1 MINLFQPQVGAEEL
15 EAVSE
20 VFQDRWLGHGPR
32 TKAFEAAFAEHL
44 GVAPEHVVFIN
55 SATSGLFL
63 AAEALDLQEGDE
75 VVLPSLSF
83 LAAAN
88 AILAHGGRPVFCDV
102 DPRTLNVTLEDI
114 EASLT
119 ERTKAV
125 VVLHYGGYPGDIVR
139 IAARC
144 RELGIT
150 LIEDAACSVA
160 SRVDGRAVGTF
171 GDVAMWSFD
180 AMKVLVTGDGGM
192 IYVKDPEQAA
202 RVRRLAYHGLA
213 QSSGFGYAKVS
224 ARWWELDI
232 PEPGRRVIG
241 NDMTAAIGSVQLR
254 RLPEMVARRKEIV
267 ELYDR
272 ELASL
277 DGLLTPGALPE
288 GHESTYYFYWVQM
301 EPGIR
306 DQVAGDLLED
316 DIYTTFRYAP
326 LHKVPAYA
334 PLDGPAPE
342 LAGSDWASDRTL
354 CLPLHPGLSD
364 ADVLTVV
371 ASLRKSLE
379 RRSAEAREGSPAEAA
394 R

>member
-15 EAVSE
+15 DAVAE
-20 VFQDRWLGHGPR
+20 VFEDRWLGHGPR

-55 SATSGLFL
+55 SGTSGLFL
-63 AAEALDLQEGDE
+63 ATELLDLEEGDE

-88 AILAHGGRPVFCDV
+88 AVVTSGGRPVFCDV
-102 DPRTLNVTLEDI
+102 DPRTLNPTLEDV
-114 EASLT
+114 ERSLT
-119 ERTKAV
+119 DRTKAV
-125 VVLHYGGYPGDIVR
+125 IVLHYGGYPGDIVR
-139 IAARC
+139 IAERC

-150 LIEDAACSVA
+150 LIEDSACSVA
-160 SRVDGRAVGTF
+160 SRVDGKAVGTF
-171 GDVAMWSFD
+171 GDLAMWSFD

-213 QSSGFGYAKVS
+213 QPSGFGYAKVS

-241 NDMTAAIGSVQLR
+241 NDLTAAIGSVQLR

-267 ELYDR
+267 ALYDQ
-272 ELASL
+272 ELAGTA
-277 DGLLTPGALPE
+277 GLATPPALPE
-288 GHESTYYFYWVQM
+288 GHESTHYFYWVQM
-301 EPGIR
+301 DPAIR
-306 DQVAGDLLED
+306 DQVASDLLADE
-316 DIYTTFRYAP
+316 IYTTFRYAP
-326 LHKVPAYA
+326 LHKVPAYGT
-334 PLDGPAPE
+334 DPAE
-342 LAGSDWASDRTL
+342 LPASDWVSDRTL

-364 ADVLTVV
+364 ADVLTVA
-371 ASLRKSLE
+371 ASLRKAVDA
-379 RRSAEAREGSPAEAA
+379 RSAEQAA
-394 R
+394 GR

>member
-15 EAVSE
+15 EAVAE

-55 SATSGLFL
+55 SGTSGLFL
-63 AAEALDLQEGDE
+63 ATELLDLEEGDE

-88 AILAHGGRPVFCDV
+88 AIVTSGGRPVFCDV
-102 DPRTLNVTLEDI
+102 DPRTLNPTLEDV
-114 EASLT
+114 ERVLT
-119 ERTKAV
+119 DRTKAV

-139 IAARC
+139 IAERC

-150 LIEDAACSVA
+150 LIEDSACSVA
-160 SRVDGRAVGTF
+160 SRVDGKAVGTF
-171 GDVAMWSFD
+171 GDLAMWSFD

-213 QSSGFGYAKVS
+213 QPSGFGYAKVS

-241 NDMTAAIGSVQLR
+241 NDLTAAIGSVQLR
-254 RLPEMVARRKEIV
+254 RLPEMVTRRQEIV
-267 ELYDR
+267 ALYDR
-272 ELASL
+272 ELAGIE
-277 DGLLTPGALPE
+277 GLLTPPDLPE
-288 GHESTYYFYWVQM
+288 GHESTHYFYWVQM
-301 EPGIR
+301 SPEIR
-306 DQVAGDLLED
+306 DQVAGDLLADE
-316 DIYTTFRYAP
+316 IYTTFRYAP
-326 LHKVPAYA
+326 LHKVPTYGT
-334 PLDGPAPE
+334 PDTRLPA
-342 LAGSDWASDRTL
+342 SDWVSDRTL

-364 ADVLTVV
+364 ADVLAVA
-371 ASLRKSLE
+371 ASLRKAIDA
-379 RRSAEAREGSPAEAA
+379 RTAETDPQR
-394 R
+394 

>member
-15 EAVSE
+15 DAVAK
-20 VFQDRWLGHGPR
+20 VFEDRWLGHGPR

-55 SATSGLFL
+55 SGTSGLFL
-63 AAEALDLQEGDE
+63 ATELLDLEEGDE

-88 AILAHGGRPVFCDV
+88 AIVTAGGRPVFCDV
-102 DPRTLNVTLEDI
+102 DPRTLNPTLEDV
-114 EASLT
+114 ERALT
-119 ERTKAV
+119 DRTKAV
-125 VVLHYGGYPGDIVR
+125 VILHYGGYPGDIVR
-139 IAARC
+139 IAERC

-150 LIEDAACSVA
+150 LIEDSACSVA

-171 GDVAMWSFD
+171 GDLAMWSFD

-213 QSSGFGYAKVS
+213 QPSGFGYAKVS

-241 NDMTAAIGSVQLR
+241 NDLTAAIGSVQLR

-267 ELYDR
+267 ALYDQ
-272 ELASL
+272 ELAGIAGIS
-277 DGLLTPGALPE
+277 TPPALPD

-301 EPGIR
+301 DPAIR
-306 DQVAGDLLED
+306 DQVASDLLADE
-316 DIYTTFRYAP
+316 IYTTFRYAP
-326 LHKVPAYA
+326 LHKVPAYGTTEVE
-334 PLDGPAPE
+334 LPA
-342 LAGSDWASDRTL
+342 SDWVSDRTL

-364 ADVLTVV
+364 ADVLTVA
-371 ASLRKSLE
+371 ASLRKAL
-379 RRSAEAREGSPAEAA
+379 EARGAEQAA
-394 R
+394 GH

>member
-1 MINLFQPQVGAEEL
+1 MINLFQPQVGSEEL
-15 EAVSE
+15 EAVAG
-20 VFQDRWLGHGPR
+20 VFEDRWLGHGPR

-102 DPRTLNVTLEDI
+102 DPRTLNATLEDI
-114 EASLT
+114 EAALT

-139 IAARC
+139 IAERC

-160 SRVDGRAVGTF
+160 SRVDGKAVGTF
-171 GDVAMWSFD
+171 GDMAMWSFD

-272 ELASL
+272 ELASV

-306 DQVAGDLLED
+306 DQVAGDLLAD

-334 PLDGPAPE
+334 PVDGPVPE
-342 LAGSDWASDRTL
+342 LAASDWASDRTL

-371 ASLRKSLE
+371 TSLRKSVE
-379 RRSAEAREGSPAEAA
+379 RRSAEAREGSQAEDA

>member
-15 EAVSE
+15 DAVAK
-20 VFQDRWLGHGPR
+20 VFEDRWLGHGPR

-55 SATSGLFL
+55 SGTSGLFL
-63 AAEALDLQEGDE
+63 ATELLDLEEGDE

-88 AILAHGGRPVFCDV
+88 AIVTAGGRPVFCDV
-102 DPRTLNVTLEDI
+102 DPRTLNPTLEDV
-114 EASLT
+114 ERALT
-119 ERTKAV
+119 DRTKAV
-125 VVLHYGGYPGDIVR
+125 VILHYGGYPGDIVR
-139 IAARC
+139 IAERC

-150 LIEDAACSVA
+150 LIEDSACSVA

-171 GDVAMWSFD
+171 GDLAMWSFD

-213 QSSGFGYAKVS
+213 QPSGFGYAKVS

-241 NDMTAAIGSVQLR
+241 NDLTAAIGSVQLR

-267 ELYDR
+267 ALYDQ
-272 ELASL
+272 ELAGIAGIS
-277 DGLLTPGALPE
+277 TPPALPD

-301 EPGIR
+301 DPAIR
-306 DQVAGDLLED
+306 DQIASDLLADE
-316 DIYTTFRYAP
+316 IYTTFRYAP
-326 LHKVPAYA
+326 LHKVPAYGTTEVE
-334 PLDGPAPE
+334 LPA
-342 LAGSDWASDRTL
+342 SDWVSDRTL

-364 ADVLTVV
+364 ADVLTVA
-371 ASLRKSLE
+371 ASLRKAL
-379 RRSAEAREGSPAEAA
+379 EARGAERAA
-394 R
+394 GH